1 MDCGGQSFGGELSD
15 FSVSDASKVSSEQS
29 PWPVS
34 RLSATLKDWIDR
46 LGYLWIEG
54 ELASIKIGPTS
65 MFGELRDLQQA
76 VKINAKVLS

>member
-1 MDCGGQSFGGELSD
+1 MSD
-15 FSVSDASKVSSEQS
+15 FAASDASKVSSEQS

-54 ELASIKIGPTS
+54 ELASIKIGPS
-65 MFGELRDLQQA
+65 NMFGELRDLQQENS
-76 VKINAKVLS
+76 VSIHS